1 MITGNF
7 LLGTDFRH
15 QAWTLT
21 GRNFDL
27 LSLVGDDFASFLKVQ
42 MGEQEVDEKHEL
54 KLDFA
59 LPVTDEQKR
68 PSVKGTAVPSSRRP
82 CSGCPSCACWR
93 P

>member
-42 MGEQEVDEKHEL
+42 MGEQEVDE
-54 KLDFA
+54 
-59 LPVTDEQKR
+59 
-68 PSVKGTAVPSSRRP
+68 SMN
-82 CSGCPSCACWR
+82 
-93 P
+93 